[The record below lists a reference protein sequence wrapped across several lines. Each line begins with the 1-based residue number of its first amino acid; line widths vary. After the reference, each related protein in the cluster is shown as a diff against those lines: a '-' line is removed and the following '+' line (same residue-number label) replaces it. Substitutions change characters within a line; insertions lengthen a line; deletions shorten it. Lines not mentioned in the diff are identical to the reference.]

1 VRIDDSVKREVLTR
15 TDIAEYIGQFVT
27 LRKRGSSLVGLCPFH
42 AEKTPSFH
50 VHPDRGFFK
59 CFGCD
64 AHGDVISYLRRAEN
78 LTFPDALRVLA
89 KRAGIDVEAED
100 PATARVRNEKEA
112 IYAANAVA
120 ASYFYRLLSIDPL
133 GEPARQYCE
142 RRGLSRSIVDAFKLG
157 YAPDRWDGLVAELKA
172 NAVDLPTA
180 AKAGL
185 VKLGQSGGY
194 YDVYRGR
201 LMIPTYATTGEVI
214 AFGGRALGN
223 EEPKYLNTATTPV
236 YTKGRYLFGL
246 NVARRAAGKE
256 DAIVVVEGYLDC
268 IALHQAGIP
277 NAAAALGT
285 AFTPDQAR
293 ELRKVTA
300 NVFVC
305 FDADG
310 AGQAATAKSIDLLRE
325 AGCNARIV
333 ALPGGDDP
341 DSYVRAHGVERF
353 RALLAG
359 AVSAVQFIIDRKV
372 DALKTA
378 GFGSAAEIARHAEEM
393 LVTQVP
399 SEERDRWRVYVAGRL
414 ELRVDD
420 LRKSRLVTSAK
431 HFVPR
436 SAGGLQPPAR
446 AGRHVIPGS
455 VDAPSFERHVLAIM
469 LEEPLLLA
477 EYAERIRP
485 ERFEHP
491 SLRRLYA
498 TLVDRRKELLQPSDV
513 SVLFSGDDEASAVL
527 GEIAGGERSSTV
539 CFAGSDERRAFLDRV
554 IARFHAD
561 DLQRRYREVDSLLNR
576 LHNAGESIPGDLR
589 DEYRTLAAKLKG

>member
-1 VRIDDSVKREVLTR
+1 VRIDDSIKREVLTR

-27 LRKRGSSLVGLCPFH
+27 LRKRGTSLVGLCPFH

-50 VHPDRGFFK
+50 VHPDKGFFK

-64 AHGDVISYLRRAEN
+64 AHGDVINYLRRAEN

-89 KRAGIDVEAED
+89 KRAGIEVEAED
-100 PATARVRNEKEA
+100 SATARVRNEKEA

-120 ASYFYRLLSIDPL
+120 ASYFHRLLSIDPA
-133 GEPARQYCE
+133 GEPARLYCE
-142 RRGLSRSIVDAFKLG
+142 RRGLTRSTIDAFKLG
-157 YAPDRWDGLVAELKA
+157 FAPDRWDGLVGELKA

-185 VKLGQSGGY
+185 VKAGQSGGY

-201 LMIPTYATTGEVI
+201 LIVPTYATTGEVI
-214 AFGGRALGN
+214 AFGGRALGE

-277 NAAAALGT
+277 NAVAALGT
-285 AFTPDQAR
+285 AFTPEQAR

-305 FDADG
+305 FDADA
-310 AGQAATAKSIDLLRE
+310 AGQAATAKSIDILRE
-325 AGCNARIV
+325 AGCTARIV
-333 ALPGGDDP
+333 ALPAGDDP
-341 DSYVRAHGVERF
+341 DSYLRAHGAARF
-353 RALLAG
+353 RELLAQ
-359 AVSAVQFIIDRKV
+359 AVSWVQFVIDREV
-372 DALKTA
+372 EALKT
-378 GFGSAAEIARHAEEM
+378 GFTSAAEIARRAEAL
-393 LVTQVP
+393 LVAHVP
-399 SEERDRWRVYVAGRL
+399 SQEQDRWRVYVAGRL
-414 ELRVDD
+414 DINVDD
-420 LRKSRLVTSAK
+420 LRKSRLLTNPK
-431 HFVPR
+431 HFIPR
-436 SAGGLQPPAR
+436 RESEQAPAR
-446 AGRHVIPGS
+446 AGRHVIPGA
-455 VDAPSFERHVLAIM
+455 VDAPSFERQVLAIM

-485 ERFEHP
+485 ERFEQQL
-491 SLRRLYA
+491 LRRLYA
-498 TLVDRRKELLQPSDV
+498 TLIDRRKEVLQPSDV
-513 SVLFSGDDEASAVL
+513 GVLFSEDDEASAVL
-527 GEIAGGERSSTV
+527 SDIAGAERSVTV
-539 CFAGSDERRAFLDRV
+539 RFAESDDRRAYLDRV
-554 IARFHAD
+554 IARFCAD

-576 LHNAGESIPGDLR
+576 LHEAGESIPRDLR
-589 DEYRTLAAKLKG
+589 DEHRALAAKLKG